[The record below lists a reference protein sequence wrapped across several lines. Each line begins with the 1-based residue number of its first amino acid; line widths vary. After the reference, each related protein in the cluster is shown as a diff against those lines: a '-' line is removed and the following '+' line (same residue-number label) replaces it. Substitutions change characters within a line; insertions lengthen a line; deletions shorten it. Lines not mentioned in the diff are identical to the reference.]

1 MFKKLLNKGTATE
14 EDFLKE
20 LLNLNTN
27 TEKLNKLYKEVGH
40 LDLNN
45 LYYQDEHI
53 LHYCCKKD
61 LFQSVL
67 WLIANGINIEIE
79 NDQNETAIFYAI
91 HAKNSAILQTLIDNN
106 ININHLN
113 IYNRTALQDAV
124 ISANTRIINYLIQIS
139 NNYSNCDIHGNNLI
153 FDAVSNGNIDIIRK
167 VCSLKEVNIN
177 QVNDERITVLHKEI
191 VIKNIDLALL
201 LIDFGANPTILDK
214 NGKSFLFY
222 ALEKGIKN
230 IAVFEKAFHLGYNL
244 NHRSGDNKTLLM
256 ESINYFINTP
266 KDNFEM
272 KVCHLEMITELIR
285 LGVNVDALDNNNE
298 NAFFSATRSED
309 RELINNFLEHCNVNL
324 NHQNNQGDTVLSIL
338 VLNGI
343 KNSDLIRLYL
353 TKGANP
359 DLVNQSGKSIIE
371 ILIDII
377 LFFENKVPIDHEYET
392 LLNEDGEYANVL
404 ENILRN
410 YSVDINKLNSKGEPL
425 FFDAI
430 VNFNF
435 KLFKL
440 LRTKSINLNQKDK
453 NGNNIIFKLMEYN
466 DKNLISDKKLYLNT
480 IKNLINAGVDINAK
494 NNEGLSALHIAV
506 GEKCEYT
513 IRLLLEMRADCLIT
527 DKQGRSIIHTCIWKN
542 TTKYFRL
549 LHHYNNEIVNIP
561 DKYGIRPINYAAF
574 MGKKDLV
581 IEMLDVGALV
591 NNNLRKDPKILQFLE
606 KFHPNILTLTKG
618 VESEVDVVNLRLLR
632 DNMIKEFNI
641 KKD

>member
-1 MFKKLLNKGTATE
+1 MFKKLLNKGNATE

-20 LLNLNTN
+20 LLNLNMN
-27 TEKLNKLYKEVGH
+27 NEKLNKMYRELN

-67 WLIANGINIEIE
+67 WLVANGIDIEIE
-79 NDQNETAIFYAI
+79 NAQKETALFYAI
-91 HAKNSAILQTLIDNN
+91 HAKNSAILQSLIDNK
-106 ININHLN
+106 INVNHLN

-124 ISANTRIINYLIQIS
+124 ISANNRIINYLIQVS
-139 NNYSNCDIHGNNLI
+139 KNYGNCDIHGNNLI
-153 FDAVSNGNIDIIRK
+153 FDAVANGNMDIIRK
-167 VCSLKEVNIN
+167 VGSLKEVNIN
-177 QVNDERITVLHKEI
+177 QLNEDRTTVLHKEV
-191 VIKNIDLALL
+191 VIKNHDLALL
-201 LIDFGANPTILDK
+201 LMDLGANPTLIDK
-214 NGKSFLFY
+214 NGKSLLFY
-222 ALEKGIKN
+222 VLDKGIKN
-230 IAVFEKAFHLGYNL
+230 ISIFEKAVHLGYNL
-244 NHRSGDNKTLLM
+244 NHKSGDNKTLLM
-256 ESINYFINTP
+256 ESINHFINTP

-272 KVCHLEMITELIR
+272 RICHLEMITELIR

-298 NAFFSATRSED
+298 NAFFLATRSED
-309 RELINNFLEHCNVNL
+309 RELINSFLDHCNVNL
-324 NHQNNQGDTVLSIL
+324 NHQNNQGDTVLLIL

-343 KNSDLIRLYL
+343 RNSDLIKLYL
-353 TKGANP
+353 EKGANP

-377 LFFENKVPIDHEYET
+377 LYSENRKPLEFEYEI
-392 LLNEDGEYANVL
+392 LLNENAEYANVL

-410 YSVDINKLNSKGEPL
+410 YNVDINKLNSKGQPL

-430 VNFNF
+430 LHFNF

-440 LRTKSINLNQKDK
+440 LRTKNINLNQKDK
-453 NGNNIIFKLMEYN
+453 DGNNIIFKLMEYN
-466 DKNLISDKKLYLNT
+466 EKNLIGDKKLYLNT

-513 IRLLLEMRADCLIT
+513 IRLLLEMRADCLVT

-591 NNNLRKDPKILQFLE
+591 NNNLRKDPKILEFLE

-618 VESEVDVVNLRLLR
+618 VEKEVDVVNLRLLR